1 MSSLWRIWVLASN
14 TYREAVRDKLLYNL
28 LLFAALMIAS
38 SILLAQ
44 VQIGKDDRIYRDV
57 GLSAISF
64 FGVLIA
70 IFVGINLVHKELS
83 TKTVYTM
90 LAKPVRRW
98 EFLLGKYF
106 GLLTLLAVEVAIMS
120 ACFLGVL
127 VWTGARFEMG
137 LVWSIALIY
146 CELSLVTA
154 IAMFFSSFTTPYL
167 SGMFTIALWIIG
179 HLLADLRAF
188 GSKSDLPGLKELLE
202 TLYWTLPNLD
212 RLDIKADASAGR
224 PIELARVGAAALYA
238 WLYSFVPCRARRCCF
253 SGATSLA
260 RAKLVRCATSAFRSR
275 RGSAFVRRVH
285 RQLSTS

>member
-44 VQIGKDDRIYRDV
+44 VQIGRDDRIYRDV

-90 LAKPVRRW
+90 LAKPVKRW

-106 GLLTLLAVEVAIMS
+106 GLLSLLAVEVAIMS

-127 VWTGARFEMG
+127 VWTGAHFEMG
-137 LVWSIALIY
+137 LVWSIVLIY
-146 CELSLVTA
+146 CELALVTA

-179 HLLADLRAF
+179 HLLTDLRAF
-188 GSKSDLPGLKELLE
+188 GSKSDLPGLKELLDA
-202 TLYWTLPNLD
+202 LYWTLPNLD

-224 PIELARVGAAALYA
+224 PIDLARVGIAALYA
-238 WLYSFVPCRARRCCF
+238 WLYSFVLM
-253 SGATSLA
+253 SGAIVLFQ
-260 RAKLVRCATSAFRSR
+260 RRDFR
-275 RGSAFVRRVH
+275 
-285 RQLSTS
+285 

>member
-70 IFVGINLVHKELS
+70 IFVGVNLVHKELS

-98 EFLLGKYF
+98 EFLVGKYA
-106 GLLTLLAVEVAIMS
+106 GLLSLLAVEVALMS

-127 VWTGARFEMG
+127 VWTGAEFHIG
-137 LVWSIALIY
+137 LVWSIVLIY
-146 CELSLVTA
+146 CELALVTA

-179 HLLADLRAF
+179 HLSADLRAF
-188 GSKSDLPGLKELLE
+188 GSKSDMPGLKELLE
-202 TLYWTLPNLD
+202 ALYWTLPNLD

-224 PIELARVGAAALYA
+224 PIELARVGGAALYA
-238 WLYSFVPCRARRCCF
+238 WLYSLVLM
-253 SGATSLA
+253 SGAVVLFQ
-260 RAKLVRCATSAFRSR
+260 RRDFR
-275 RGSAFVRRVH
+275 
-285 RQLSTS
+285 

>member
-1 MSSLWRIWVLASN
+1 MSALWRIWVLASN

-57 GLSAISF
+57 GLSSIAF

-83 TKTVYTM
+83 TKTIYTM

-127 VWTGARFEMG
+127 VWTGAEFQMG
-137 LVWSIALIY
+137 LVWSITLIY
-146 CELSLVTA
+146 CELALVTA

-188 GSKSDLPGLKELLE
+188 GSKSEMPGLKELLE
-202 TLYWTLPNLD
+202 ALYWTLPNLD
-212 RLDIKADASAGR
+212 RLDIKSDASAGK
-224 PIELARVGAAALYA
+224 PIDLARVGASALYA
-238 WLYSFVPCRARRCCF
+238 WLYSLVLM
-253 SGATSLA
+253 SGATLLFQ
-260 RAKLVRCATSAFRSR
+260 RRDFR
-275 RGSAFVRRVH
+275 
-285 RQLSTS
+285 

>member
-1 MSSLWRIWVLASN
+1 MSALWRIWVLASN

-57 GLSAISF
+57 GLSSIAF

-83 TKTVYTM
+83 TKTIYTM

-106 GLLTLLAVEVAIMS
+106 GLLSLLAVEVAIMS

-137 LVWSIALIY
+137 LVWSILLIY

-188 GSKSDLPGLKELLE
+188 GSKSEMPGLKELLE
-202 TLYWTLPNLD
+202 ALYWTLPNLD
-212 RLDIKADASAGR
+212 RLDIKADASAGK
-224 PIELARVGAAALYA
+224 PIDLARVGAAALYA
-238 WLYSFVPCRARRCCF
+238 WLYSFVLM
-253 SGATSLA
+253 SGATLLFQ
-260 RAKLVRCATSAFRSR
+260 RRDFR
-275 RGSAFVRRVH
+275 
-285 RQLSTS
+285 